1 MKNTPYNFTGLE
13 LDERS
18 DLNEPTP
25 YNLDG
30 LVPAE
35 SKEDIADVL
44 SPFVKPFLSLGY
56 HTAAAFNRGM
66 GTFCTHLDAINEY
79 VEEKTLFKMSPDIW
93 DDIANIYENNADYW
107 AQKAKENG
115 PNFVNELLGEAIG
128 GAVPGIAEFALNVP
142 YAGLL
147 GAAEAHKESRSELIG
162 AITNA
167 GQRGV
172 LGHLFRVI
180 SPFKQYLRAP
190 AMGGIMAVQSAAEGA
205 PPREVAKAMG
215 TGMLYSASS
224 PGGQMGLNEVRNNL
238 RIQARISGAPAE
250 KAKPAKEAIKPAK
263 EEAPKPYI
271 TSEEKIAEVQKAVR
285 KFKPLTESDP
295 INGVPLGELVKLGA
309 TDPQQALLH
318 IERSHVTPDRMLEG
332 LRNKG
337 MGLMPSI
344 PKNQRG
350 AAGKNLQ
357 ILVSAVEEK
366 IAAQKNIVTRQTR
379 TTLEKGN
386 SFFNLAKG
394 DLTGEKAYAIPL
406 FPKLSKKIKGNPTER
421 DIDTFYKENY
431 LLLKKY
437 PELTVGTRFDK
448 ETGETSLDINVAIP
462 HENKAGAVKIAQK
475 YGQKAIIDVK
485 EGAEISVKETAGKA
499 QDTPLSVEALMAEV
513 RRVSPLTA
521 LPEAEMLELARWA
534 TQENLVNLSP
544 SMYGVGLK
552 SGDIVRKESDPK
564 HWVDRT
570 YLSGENYIPELEPG
584 KPQNYEVFALRKE
597 LYDFKG
603 DKDGLLQKAKDV
615 SKENPDINPINYY
628 ENLIKQKGY
637 KGYFLTSEEG
647 GTTVALFEKKTPAQV
662 EKMYKKV
669 SKEEIIK
676 QKKEGIEVADKKDAK
691 RIIAEFIRERRYNL
705 NLENYKTNL
714 FINEIE
720 QKTTKEQREVIPFII
735 EKTKVPKELGRPD
748 LEKINVEE
756 LKGIAEDVRQH
767 FHEGWEKIK
776 KYNPDMSV
784 QEIENYVT
792 HIWDVP
798 KAKKNE
804 ITSWF
809 ITQNRFLK
817 KRFIDTLEEGIRLGY
832 KPKTLDIA
840 EIIRIHD
847 NVTNRVI
854 ANNQFVEKLNKLQR
868 EGVSLIQRADKAPQ
882 DWVFM
887 DHPALRK
894 PLFKPGEVREIEDIS
909 LELENLLK
917 DMGVALERR
926 VPAAAKVLG
935 TYTGGEQPTIRLR
948 RIADN
953 HVIAHEIGHHID
965 QALNLG
971 PAFLE
976 AHKTEL
982 FNLNKARIEKHQG
995 ERYAETP
1002 SEQIAEFFAMLLTD
1016 PKEAHRIAPGATAD
1030 ALARMEKD
1038 GALERLID
1046 FDFEKQAKNTIREQ
1060 TNTLLKLPVKVH
1072 PDLKKPLDV
1081 IFAQRF
1087 DHPIVNALET
1097 VNGLLKKTKLS
1108 LSLFHHMALG
1118 ETGIAFMGP
1127 AKTLK
1132 IYGDIP
1138 SLYKALKKGEH
1149 VAFKNIPLAK
1159 DAISHGVQLGATADI
1174 PVAHIQEMM
1183 NEWARKTENK
1193 KLIGKAAKFM
1203 AKSNS
1208 VWDKILWDY
1217 LHDNLKL
1224 YAYESAVSKLKP
1236 GKNIELQKR
1245 EIAQLVNDTFGGQNW
1260 DVLMTSQQTLQL
1272 ARLALLSPDW
1282 TLSTLRQ
1289 ALSVTGMGKLY
1300 KETGALRRKAG
1311 TYFWLR
1317 AAIYFG
1323 VGINLLNAFF
1333 RKQDEEEHPELYPD
1347 GERSFLDYTLFGNTI
1362 GHQTHL
1368 FVGRYEDGSERYVR
1382 YGKQFREL
1390 PELFMD
1396 DINFS
1401 PITASLKKLGGKL
1414 SPAIQLGSEIFTGY
1428 SPSGFKNKEIADAQ
1442 SWERVEGI
1450 AKLILKSPLP
1460 FSTRSLFTED
1470 KEMYATDIALPSSK
1484 GLSRYK
1490 AMKLFMVG
1498 LKKRDEEDGRRF
1510 IKEVF
1515 QGCIRNNLPA
1525 ETLFTAALSS
1535 VKAESTKEYNKGI
1548 KTLDQAFKKLEEAD
1562 DPEEI
1567 KRLKRTIR
1575 RLSKENNDRL
1585 IGIRA
1590 LKKALYEAERYWST
1604 SK

>member
-1 MKNTPYNFTGLE
+1 MKNTSYNFTGLE

-35 SKEDIADVL
+35 SKKDIADVL

-79 VEEKTLFKMSPDIW
+79 VEEKTMFKMSPDIW
-93 DDIANIYENNADYW
+93 NDIADIYENNADYW
-107 AQKAKENG
+107 TQKAKEDG
-115 PNFVNELLGEAIG
+115 TSFVNELLGEAIG

-142 YAGLL
+142 YSGIL

-162 AITNA
+162 AIASA

-172 LGHLFRVI
+172 LGQLFRVI

-190 AMGGIMAVQSAAEGA
+190 AMGGIMAAQSAAEGA

-224 PGGQMGLNEVRNNL
+224 PGGQMGLNEIHNNL
-238 RIQARISGAPAE
+238 RIQARISEPSAR
-250 KAKPAKEAIKPAK
+250 KAKPTKGIAKPAK
-263 EEAPKPYI
+263 EEATKPYI

-285 KFKPLTESDP
+285 KFKPLTETDP

-332 LRNKG
+332 IRNKG
-337 MGLMPSI
+337 MGLMPKI

-379 TTLEKGN
+379 TTLESGK
-386 SFFNLAKG
+386 SFFNLARG
-394 DLTGEKAYAIPL
+394 DMTGERAYAIPI
-406 FPKLSKKIKGNPTER
+406 FPEFSKKIKGNLTEK
-421 DIDTFYKENY
+421 DVNTFYKENY

-437 PELTVGTRFDK
+437 PELTVGARFDK
-448 ETGETSLDINVAIP
+448 EAGETSLDINVAIP
-462 HENKAGAVKIAQK
+462 HKNEAGAVKVAQK
-475 YGQKAIIDVK
+475 YGQKAVVDIK
-485 EGAEISVKETAGKA
+485 EGIEVPVEGVVDKVQEVL
-499 QDTPLSVEALMAEV
+499 PSVEARIAEV
-513 RRVSPLTA
+513 RRVSPLTV
-521 LPEAEMLELARWA
+521 LPEAQMLELTRWA
-534 TQENLVNLSP
+534 AQENLVELDS

-552 SGDIVRKESDPK
+552 GGDIVRKESDPK
-564 HWVDRT
+564 HWIDRS

-584 KPQNYEVFALRKE
+584 KAQYEVFAARKE

-603 DKDGLLQKAKDV
+603 DKDGLLQSAKDV
-615 SKENPDINPINYY
+615 ARENPNINAINYY

-647 GTTVALFEKKTPAQV
+647 GTTVALFEKRTPAQI

-669 SKEEIIK
+669 SKEEVIK
-676 QKKEGIEVADKKDAK
+676 QKKEEIEVADKKDAK
-691 RIIAEFIRERRYNL
+691 RIIAEFIRERRYEL

-714 FINEIE
+714 FVNEIE
-720 QKTTKEQREVIPFII
+720 RKTTKEQREVIPFII
-735 EKTKVPKELGRPD
+735 ERTGVPKELGRPD

-756 LKGIAEDVRQH
+756 LKGIAEEVRQH

-776 KYNPDMSV
+776 KHNPDMSV

-847 NVTNRVI
+847 NVTNRVV
-854 ANNQFVEKLNKLQR
+854 ANNKFVKKLSGLQR
-868 EGVSLIQRADKAPQ
+868 EGVPLIQRADKAPQ
-882 DWVFM
+882 DWSFM

-894 PLFKPGEVREIEDIS
+894 PLFKPGEAREIEDIS

-926 VPAAAKVLG
+926 VPAAAKTLG
-935 TYTGGEQPTIRLR
+935 TYTGGEHPTIRLR
-948 RIADN
+948 RMVDN

-971 PAFLE
+971 TAFLE

-982 FNLNKARIEKHQG
+982 FNLNRARIEKHQG
-995 ERYAETP
+995 EGYAETP
-1002 SEQIAEFFAMLLTD
+1002 SEQIAEFFAMLLTN
-1016 PKEAHRIAPGATAD
+1016 PKEAHRIAPSATAD

-1038 GALERLID
+1038 GALEKLID
-1046 FDFEKQAKNTIREQ
+1046 FDFEKQAKQTIREQ

-1072 PDLKKPLDV
+1072 PDLKKPLEV

-1149 VAFKNIPLAK
+1149 VAFKNTRLAK

-1174 PVAHIQEMM
+1174 PVARIQEMM
-1183 NEWARKTENK
+1183 NDWARKTRNK
-1193 KLIGKAAKFM
+1193 KLIGKATEFM

-1224 YAYESAVSKLKP
+1224 YAYESAISKLKP

-1260 DVLMTSQQTLQL
+1260 DVMMISPQTLQL

-1289 ALSVTGMGKLY
+1289 ALAVTGMGKLY
-1300 KETGALRRKAG
+1300 KETGALRQKAG

-1317 AAIYFG
+1317 AALYFG

-1333 RKQDEEEHPELYPD
+1333 RMQDEEEHPEFYPD
-1347 GERSFLDYTLFGNTI
+1347 EERSLLDRTFTGNTI

-1368 FVGRYEDGSERYVR
+1368 FVGRNEDGTERYLR
-1382 YGKQFREL
+1382 WGKQFREL

-1401 PITASLKKLGGKL
+1401 PITASLEKLGGKL

-1460 FSTRSLFTED
+1460 FSTRTLFIED
-1470 KEMYATDIALPSSK
+1470 KEMHVTDIALPSSK

-1498 LKKRDEEDGRRF
+1498 LRKRDEEDGRRF

-1525 ETLFTAALSS
+1525 ETLFMAALSS

-1562 DPEEI
+1562 NPEEI

-1604 SK
+1604 SNE